1 MKEQEEL
8 RKLLRGFGATD
19 VLFPAVVT
27 AVDKIEDSCD
37 IEAEG
42 EYTDVKLRSLI
53 EATGNRIVIYPKIGS
68 MVLCGRLSNSNSIY
82 VLKVSEI
89 EEIYIKIDNT
99 DVVLN
104 GNEIVFNK
112 GLNQGMVIT
121 PYLVARLNFI
131 ENAFNQL
138 LNSYNNHTH
147 QVSTAGSATAQTGS
161 TTSLTPSGGS
171 DVTETIL
178 TDIEN
183 TKIKH

>member
-1 MKEQEEL
+1 MSKEAEEL

-27 AVDKIEDSCD
+27 AVDKTEDSCD

-89 EEIYIKIDNT
+89 ESIHIKIDDT

-104 GNEIVFNK
+104 GSEIIFNN
-112 GLNQGMVIT
+112 GLNTTAKADILKVELEKMSARIDGIIDALRNASPDSAGGTFKSTLIPLLANIT
-121 PYLVARLNFI
+121 
-131 ENAFNQL
+131 
-138 LNSYNNHTH
+138 
-147 QVSTAGSATAQTGS
+147 
-161 TTSLTPSGGS
+161 
-171 DVTETIL
+171 DTEDFTE
-178 TDIEN
+178 IEN